1 LGKLAT
7 RGADKNVRAT
17 REPVDLRRRRHARL
31 RFVADRRPLK
41 SRDRGWAKGLASL
54 LVRLRVRPNAISM
67 MSVVFA
73 AAAGAAFLLSRN
85 AAGWHRVAWLVAA
98 AAGIQLRLVAN
109 LLDGMVA
116 VEGKMGSKNG
126 EIFNDFPDRV
136 ADPLII
142 VPAGYAI
149 VACPYGAMLG
159 WLAGL
164 LAVMTAY
171 VRLLGG
177 SMKLAQDFR
186 GPMAKQH
193 RMATLTVA
201 AIADGVAGLFGHRD
215 WLLAAA
221 LALIIIGTI
230 VTMARRTARMSKEL
244 ESR

>member
-1 LGKLAT
+1 
-7 RGADKNVRAT
+7 
-17 REPVDLRRRRHARL
+17 
-31 RFVADRRPLK
+31 
-41 SRDRGWAKGLASL
+41 
-54 LVRLRVRPNAISM
+54 M

-85 AAGWHRVAWLVAA
+85 AAGWHRVAWLVTA

-149 VACPYGAMLG
+149 VVCPYGAMLG

-186 GPMAKQH
+186 GPMAKPH

-230 VTMARRTARMSKEL
+230 VTMARRTARMSREL